1 MEDADRQKGADGPV
15 TQRDIAERAGV
26 TVMAVSRALRGM
38 PGVSATT
45 AQRIRKI
52 ADELGYQ
59 PNPLVS
65 SLMRCRRS
73 RRRPDLGLVIGW
85 YGPTRA
91 VSLRERDRGMYDLFE
106 HLLEG
111 ARETCSTRGFRLET
125 FNDPDLKGEALKHIL
140 VSRGIRGLILG
151 PRGKMT
157 ADIGLAPPYPFH
169 VVQIGRSRHDPNHDR
184 VVTDSF
190 SAMRRCVRAL
200 RKQGCA
206 RIGYID
212 TVDHQT
218 RSEDTWLAAFL
229 LERGPKGCPPGL
241 KDQQSEPMEAFLRAY
256 LQAHRP
262 DGLVVGSPRMAGSWR
277 KLGVSLPYVCL
288 VREGQPAT
296 VTGTQSNERKIGAEA
311 ARWIIEKILGPQ
323 DQALPPRTIVLGW
336 DWHEGTSHLR
346 TPN

>member
-1 MEDADRQKGADGPV
+1 MEKDDRRKGAGGPV

-45 AQRIRKI
+45 AQRIRRI

-91 VSLRERDRGMYDLFE
+91 VSRRGRDSGMFDLFKQ
-106 HLLEG
+106 LLEG
-111 ARETCSTRGFRLET
+111 ARETCAARGFRLET

-169 VVQIGRSRHDPNHDR
+169 VVQIGRSRHDPGHDR
-184 VVTDSF
+184 VVIDSF

-200 RKQGCA
+200 RAQGCR
-206 RIGYID
+206 RIGFID
-212 TVDHQT
+212 TVDHQA

-229 LERGPKGCPPGL
+229 LERRPNDCPASL
-241 KDQQSEPMEAFLRAY
+241 KDRQSEPMENFLQAY
-256 LQAHRP
+256 LQTQRP
-262 DGLVVGSPRMAGSWR
+262 DGLVVGSPRMAA
-277 KLGVSLPYVCL
+277 SLRRHGLQVPYVCL
-288 VREGQPAT
+288 VRQGQPDT
-296 VTGTQSNERKIGAEA
+296 VSGTEANEHQIGAEA
-311 ARWIIEKILGPQ
+311 ARWMIEKILGPQ
-323 DQALPPRTIVLGW
+323 DHALPPRTIVLGW
-336 DWHEGTSHLR
+336 DWHEGASHLR
-346 TPN
+346 ASS